1 MIRHI
6 FKIIWTE
13 RKTNTWLLLEL
24 ILVFCILWF
33 CADYLYFM
41 VNRYLEPKGFDIE
54 HTYRIEFGTKDDWE
68 GDWEERINYKWAIYD
83 RVKAY
88 PTVEQASYSVFAQP
102 YGAYTGNKY
111 LVDSVEQ
118 MVTDKMVTPEFFD
131 VFHIKMITGRI
142 FNWDDAV
149 SGNYAIISAGA
160 DNLFAHKPPTEIK
173 YIDLGKNKHK
183 VIGVAERSK
192 KNDYDD
198 YAHIAYVPLKKDDD
212 FMPSWSDLSIRVK
225 PEADYNFIEKFK
237 EDMQAQLEVGPYY
250 LTSVVSIEKDR
261 QRAIDRAGYDNNFKS
276 IYSIAGF
283 LIINI
288 FLAVIGSFWFRMQAR
303 RSEIGLRLA
312 LGASK
317 RNVKLMFTTETVI
330 ILFIASI
337 IATILCVNISMIDI
351 LKDIGIPIINRE
363 EGEVIVNQHFI
374 NYILTLLT
382 LLIVTIFA
390 VWYPAY
396 RASRIQ
402 PSEALKEE

>member
-1 MIRHI
+1 
-6 FKIIWTE
+6 
-13 RKTNTWLLLEL
+13 
-24 ILVFCILWF
+24 
-33 CADYLYFM
+33 
-41 VNRYLEPKGFDIE
+41 
-54 HTYRIEFGTKDDWE
+54 
-68 GDWEERINYKWAIYD
+68 
-83 RVKAY
+83 
-88 PTVEQASYSVFAQP
+88 
-102 YGAYTGNKY
+102 
-111 LVDSVEQ
+111 
-118 MVTDKMVTPEFFD
+118 
-131 VFHIKMITGRI
+131 
-142 FNWDDAV
+142 
-149 SGNYAIISAGA
+149 
-160 DNLFAHKPPTEIK
+160 
-173 YIDLGKNKHK
+173 
-183 VIGVAERSK
+183 
-192 KNDYDD
+192 
-198 YAHIAYVPLKKDDD
+198 
-212 FMPSWSDLSIRVK
+212 MPSWSDLSIRVK